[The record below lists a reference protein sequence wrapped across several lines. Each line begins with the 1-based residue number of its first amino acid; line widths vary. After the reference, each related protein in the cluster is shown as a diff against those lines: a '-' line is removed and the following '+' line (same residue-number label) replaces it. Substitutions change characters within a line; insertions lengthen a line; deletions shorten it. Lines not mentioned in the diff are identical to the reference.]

1 MSSSLLTR
9 GGNPPA
15 ATETPMD
22 PRLRA
27 RRVEVARDVGRRRRY
42 RILALLAITVL
53 VVGGIVLARSAVFDV
68 DQVRVVGLTRS
79 DTRLVAET
87 TGIPTGRAMVSVDP
101 GPAEKRLEQLP
112 WVANAVV
119 TRQWPGTV
127 EVRLT
132 ERRPVAI
139 AGDGP
144 GAVLVDR
151 DGRILGPA
159 AGTDGLPVA
168 GPDPVEGPGTF
179 LPAGRRRVVRLLA
192 ELPASLRTETAR
204 GTIGP
209 KGLGLV
215 LSDGIAVHLG
225 DATRLR
231 AKAEAVAVLLDQAG
245 RATIATIDVSV
256 PGSAALTRSQ
266 VAKEG
271 A

>member
-1 MSSSLLTR
+1 MSSGLLTPDHHA
-9 GGNPPA
+9 G
-15 ATETPMD
+15 TETTMD

-27 RRVEVARDVGRRRRY
+27 RRVEVARDVGRRRRH
-42 RILALLAITVL
+42 RVLALVMITTL
-53 VVGGIVLARSAVFDV
+53 VVGGIVLARSTIFDV
-68 DQVRVVGLTRS
+68 DQVRVVGSTRS
-79 DTRLVAET
+79 DANLVLAT
-87 TGIPTGRAMVSVDP
+87 TGIPAGRAMVSVDP
-101 GPAEKRLEQLP
+101 EPAEKRLEQLP
-112 WVANAVV
+112 WVAHAVV
-119 TRQWPGTV
+119 TRHWPGTV

-132 ERRPVAI
+132 ERQPVAI
-139 AGDGP
+139 AGAGP

-151 DGRILGPA
+151 DGRVLGPA
-159 AGTDGLPVA
+159 AGTDGLPIA
-168 GPDPVEGPGTF
+168 GPDPVEGPGIF
-179 LPAGRRRVVRLLA
+179 LSAERRRVVRLLA
-192 ELPASLRTETAR
+192 ELPAALRAETER

-231 AKAEAVAVLLDQAG
+231 AKAEAVAVLLDQAN